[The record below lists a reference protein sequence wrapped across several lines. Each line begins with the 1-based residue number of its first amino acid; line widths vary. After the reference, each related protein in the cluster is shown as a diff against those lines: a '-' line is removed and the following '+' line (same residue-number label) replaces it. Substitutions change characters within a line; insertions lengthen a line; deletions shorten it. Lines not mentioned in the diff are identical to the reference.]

1 MIPYVHSGVDDAVAN
16 SFRDDNARVV
26 VVPSPARAAANATDA
41 AANAHIATNAARAI
55 SRARAR

>member
-26 VVPSPARAAANATDA
+26 PAPARDAANATDA
-41 AANAHIATNAARAI
+41 AANAHIAANAARAI

>member
-16 SFRDDNARVV
+16 SFRDDNAR